1 MARGKQGH
9 PLRTSDLAAN
19 IFQVILTPHKI
30 ILDFMLARTR
40 KTIFKIN
47 SKKKKSLAYF
57 EGGEGAV

>member
-40 KTIFKIN
+40 KTIFKNN
-47 SKKKKSLAYF
+47 SKKKKKFSLL
-57 EGGEGAV
+57 